1 MYVCACM
8 MLIWDEFSF
17 SLFFVFWVCLEE
29 YAMLWLFSYEEED
42 VVGRFRGSW
51 RWIGLTVVENP
62 LK

>member
-1 MYVCACM
+1 M

-17 SLFFVFWVCLEE
+17 SLFFLFWVCLEE

-42 VVGRFRGSW
+42 AVGRFRGCW